1 MSKVLKFIVNLVV
14 LLSIV
19 VAAALLVPPLLGVDT
34 VINDNS
40 NIETNL
46 PVGAVAYGKQGDTE
60 GLKKEDKIIYI
71 EGSAQ
76 YVYEIQ
82 DMDTTAGAY
91 KVKDVYNKNSDVESI
106 TLQDKVSKAVLTIP
120 FIGYAAIALQ
130 SKTGLMVVGAVIV
143 LLIILFILS
152 EVLRRGD
159 DEDEEE
165 DDEDD
170 EEEDDEEEEPGYW
183 ERRRLRKEEKR
194 RQKEAEYEEEDDED
208 EEEELSTKERRR
220 LKKEEKRRRK
230 LEKKGLLED
239 DDEKEEQE
247 ETDEL
252 FVPEDTSSE
261 AVSSES
267 PQELQGFDEAMKDAM
282 SSIASGIAQVSEP
295 ENVPDATVIMPDAEE
310 IEKAVQE
317 IEETSMMVEAL
328 EEQEVAEEVEA
339 ETEEALETDEEQI
352 NEEVLEVDEE
362 QINEEILEADE
373 EPISEEAENDV
384 PENITEDI
392 IIEETQ
398 TEVFAEEENPVNLNA
413 VPKTPSIDELLAK
426 AAEAGEQPEVKK
438 DEENEVTL
446 LDYSDLL

>member
-19 VAAALLVPPLLGVDT
+19 VAVALLVPPLLGVDT

-46 PVGAVAYGKQGDTE
+46 PVGAVAYGRQVDTE
-60 GLKKEDKIIYI
+60 KLKKEDKILYM

-82 DMDTTAGAY
+82 DMDTTAGSY
-91 KVKDVYNKNSDVESI
+91 KVKDVYNKNSDAESI
-106 TLQDKVSKAVLTIP
+106 TLQDKVSKVVITIP

-130 SKTGLMVVGAVIV
+130 SKTGLMVVGAVII

-159 DEDEEE
+159 DDEEEDEEEYEEE

-170 EEEDDEEEEPGYW
+170 EDEEDEPGYW
-183 ERRRLRKEEKR
+183 
-194 RQKEAEYEEEDDED
+194 
-208 EEEELSTKERRR
+208 ERRR

-230 LEKKGLLED
+230 LEKKGLLEE
-239 DDEKEEQE
+239 DDEEEQE
-247 ETDEL
+247 QEDMNDV
-252 FVPEDTSSE
+252 FVPENTFSE
-261 AVSSES
+261 PAASE
-267 PQELQGFDEAMKDAM
+267 PEQELQGFDDAMKDAM

-295 ENVPDATVIMPDAEE
+295 ENVPDATVVMPDAEE
-310 IEKAVQE
+310 LEKAVQE
-317 IEETSMMVEAL
+317 AEGMLET
-328 EEQEVAEEVEA
+328 AEEPEVQEFAA
-339 ETEEALETDEEQI
+339 ETELEPEAEETQAVENI
-352 NEEVLEVDEE
+352 
-362 QINEEILEADE
+362 EADM
-373 EPISEEAENDV
+373 
-384 PENITEDI
+384 PEDIAEDI
-392 IIEETQ
+392 IIEETPTEE
-398 TEVFAEEENPVNLNA
+398 TEVQLSEEEEIPVNVNA
-413 VPKTPSIDELLAK
+413 VPKTPSLNELLAK
-426 AAEAGEQPEVKK
+426 AAAAGEEPEVKK

>member
-46 PVGAVAYGKQGDTE
+46 PVGAVAYGRQVDTE
-60 GLKKEDKIIYI
+60 KLKKEDKILYM

-82 DMDTTAGAY
+82 DMDTTAGSY
-91 KVKDVYNKNSDVESI
+91 KVKDVYNKNNDAESI
-106 TLQDKVSKAVLTIP
+106 TLQDKVSKAVITIP

-130 SKTGLMVVGAVIV
+130 SKTGLMVVGAVII

-159 DEDEEE
+159 DD
-165 DDEDD
+165 
-170 EEEDDEEEEPGYW
+170 
-183 ERRRLRKEEKR
+183 
-194 RQKEAEYEEEDDED
+194 EEDDED
-208 EEEELSTKERRR
+208 EEDEPGYWERRR

-230 LEKKGLLED
+230 LEKKGLLEE
-239 DDEKEEQE
+239 DDEEEQE
-247 ETDEL
+247 QEDMNDV
-252 FVPEDTSSE
+252 FVPENTFSE
-261 AVSSES
+261 PAASE
-267 PQELQGFDEAMKDAM
+267 PEQELQGFDEAMKDAM

-295 ENVPDATVIMPDAEE
+295 ENVPDATVVMPDAEE
-310 IEKAVQE
+310 LEKAVQE
-317 IEETSMMVEAL
+317 AEGTLET
-328 EEQEVAEEVEA
+328 AEEPEVQEFAA
-339 ETEEALETDEEQI
+339 ETELEPEAEETQAVENI
-352 NEEVLEVDEE
+352 
-362 QINEEILEADE
+362 EADM
-373 EPISEEAENDV
+373 
-384 PENITEDI
+384 PEDIAEDI
-392 IIEETQ
+392 IIEETPTEE
-398 TEVFAEEENPVNLNA
+398 TEVQLSEEEEIPVNVNA
-413 VPKTPSIDELLAK
+413 VPKTPSLNELLAK
-426 AAEAGEQPEVKK
+426 AAAAGEEPEVKK